1 MVSLTPLIILKKQE
15 LGNKNKF
22 EKLQTYLHD
31 QQYYTCFYSLEKND
45 NVIIELEDG
54 KILGASS
61 YTVSGRKYSN
71 FKGIPYAKPPVCMRH
86 EIK

>member
-1 MVSLTPLIILKKQE
+1 MSWDFLVGTVWLHLFLCLYEYISTGKK
-15 LGNKNKF
+15 N
-22 EKLQTYLHD
+22 YH
-31 QQYYTCFYSLEKND
+31 TCFYSLEKNE
-45 NVIIELEDG
+45 NIIIELEDG

-61 YTVSGRKYSN
+61 YTVSGRKYSD